1 MGISLKGDEYMIIG
15 IDLGYGQVKS
25 STIDK
30 QYKFL
35 STVGTP
41 VSDFGRLNTISN
53 MEELLNTLAITYNN
67 NKYYIGHNAVVN
79 TRNGRFS
86 LRQNKAGLEEN
97 KIKLLTTLALYTDIN
112 ENEASF
118 EIVSGLPVLEY
129 KNQKDT
135 LFDMIYNHNEPFEF
149 IMHYGS
155 KSINKSI
162 KINKVKIISQGEASF
177 YDYILDNDGNINKEK
192 AQQILGRV
200 MVVDPGYK
208 TTDIVTMENG
218 KYIEVLSDQLN
229 QGMNQVHN
237 ECIKLILNQYNIK
250 KEMKEIDEI
259 IRSKTLFY
267 NKQYIDI
274 SDIINNAIKPFAEDI
289 LDNLIN
295 ISNDQLGGLQSLILT
310 GGGGSVIADYIKK
323 ELNDTVNVILID
335 DSEFS
340 NANGYCKYG
349 KLLMKNN
356 AF

>member
-1 MGISLKGDEYMIIG
+1 MLIG

-25 STIDK
+25 SSLDK

-41 VSDFGRLNTISN
+41 VSDFGRSATVSN
-53 MEELLNTLAITYNN
+53 MDELLNSLAITYNN
-67 NKYYIGHNAVVN
+67 TKYYIGYNAVTN

-97 KIKLLTTLALYTDIN
+97 KIKLLTTLALFTDMNQIDA
-112 ENEASF
+112 EF

-129 KNQKDT
+129 KNQKDI

-149 IMHYGS
+149 TMHYG
-155 KSINKSI
+155 NKSVNKNI

-177 YDYILDNDGNINKEK
+177 YDYILDNNGNIDKKK
-192 AQQILGRV
+192 AADVLGRV

-218 KYIEVLSDQLN
+218 KYIEILSDQLN
-229 QGMNQVHN
+229 QGINQVHN
-237 ECIKLILNQYNIK
+237 ECIKLILNKYNIK
-250 KEMKEIDEI
+250 KEMKEIDNV
-259 IRSKTLFY
+259 IRQKTLFY
-267 NKQYIDI
+267 NKQNIDI
-274 SDIINNAIKPFAEDI
+274 SDIVKEASKPFAEDI

-295 ISNDQLGGLQSLILT
+295 LSNDQLGSLQTLILT
-310 GGGGSVIADYIKK
+310 GGGGSIIADYIKE
-323 ELNDTVNVILID
+323 ELKDTVDVILMK

-349 KLLMKNN
+349 KLLINN
-356 AF
+356 HAL